1 MRMLDEILRRRVEAS
16 LADPRPSI
24 PAEKV
29 FARLRSHR
37 AKRVKA
43 GKRSAKRRRVGKG
56 A

>member
-1 MRMLDEILRRRVEAS
+1 MCMLDEILRRRVKTS

-29 FARLRSHR
+29 FARLRSHH
-37 AKRVKA
+37 AKLLKA
-43 GKRSAKRRRVGKG
+43 EKRSAKRRRVGKG